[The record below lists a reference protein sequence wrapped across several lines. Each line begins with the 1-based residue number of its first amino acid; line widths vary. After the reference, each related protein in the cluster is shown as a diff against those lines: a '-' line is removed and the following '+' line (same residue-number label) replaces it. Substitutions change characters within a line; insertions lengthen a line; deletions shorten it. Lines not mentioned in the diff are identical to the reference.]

1 MAAFSFCKTRE
12 VGYNGRMEETE
23 EKINDESKAKALF
36 WILFALWTIFALIAP
51 VAWIIW
57 RYQLFQPKTEYQFG
71 GWGFIAVVII
81 AVFALTCFRY
91 VCKGFP
97 RWSMAKQ
104 CIKGLCIITIPCLAL
119 YFALSCVASNIELF
133 LQSLAFVTASETV
146 AIPLNPFPK
155 WVDKQT
161 QGQYDGAI
169 DYLFKKYDEHKEGR
183 K

>member
-1 MAAFSFCKTRE
+1 MD
-12 VGYNGRMEETE
+12 TE
-23 EKINDESKAKALF
+23 ENKTKEQSKAKALF
-36 WILFALWTIFALIAP
+36 WGLFALWTCFALIAP
-51 VAWIIW
+51 VAWIVW

-71 GWGFIAVVII
+71 GWGFVAVVII
-81 AVFALTCFRY
+81 AVFSLTCFRY

-104 CIKGLCIITIPCLAL
+104 CIKGLCAITIPLLAL
-119 YFALSCVASNIELF
+119 YFALNCVASNIELF

-155 WVDKQT
+155 WIDAQT
-161 QGQYDGAI
+161 EGKYEGML
-169 DYLFKKYDEHKEGR
+169 DYAFKKYDEHKEKR